1 MSKEDVTHPE
11 VDRRHDA
18 VRRNA
23 GDRRLWVR
31 REVAYRRYGKGR
43 RVWNRRLS
51 TGAVDPEARVD
62 TRRKGATR
70 RVADDR
76 RNGSTRRQDDNRR
89 TAEERRV
96 A

>member
-1 MSKEDVTHPE
+1 MSKEEVTHPE
-11 VDRRHDA
+11 VDQRCDA
-18 VRRNA
+18 VRRNE

-51 TGAVDPEARVD
+51 TVTVDREARVD
-62 TRRKGATR
+62 TRRKGGTR

-76 RNGSTRRQDDNRR
+76 RNGSTRRQGGNRR

-96 A
+96 P